1 MHNDFFFYHR
11 QHRTG
16 LRCGRLFWGIISFFA
31 ARQHTHLQL
40 FVDFALESFARKEIF
55 LLDLMYLI
63 MLATQKDSH
72 TLRSARLCRL
82 FDNCLSPGPASL
94 STSAL
99 DFLSAGSFHTGRSS
113 VINCPKSLY
122 LCLNVVSGT

>member
-1 MHNDFFFYHR
+1 VEDSSGVLY
-11 QHRTG
+11 
-16 LRCGRLFWGIISFFA
+16 LF
-31 ARQHTHLQL
+31 LQLDYIHIYNKL

-99 DFLSAGSFHTGRSS
+99 DFLSAGSLHTGRSS
-113 VINCPKSLY
+113 VTNCPKSLY
-122 LCLNVVSGT
+122 LCLNVVSGTWLRTINSSEFVNDL